1 MTQTTPPGAATLP
14 GPTLGVVGGGQLGRM
29 LAEAASPLGV
39 EVVVLD
45 PTDPCPAAPVAA
57 DQIVAEFDDPDG
69 IAQLAERCDRLT
81 LEIELAGPEALEA
94 VDAPVDPAPSTLATI
109 RDKLVQMEHFEAA
122 GVPLPPFRRVDDA
135 DDLAAALDDLGS
147 PVMLKA
153 RTGGY
158 DGRGNMPV
166 HEGYDLEAAIDAI
179 GGPAMAEAFVD
190 FERELAVIAA
200 RGDGELALHPVT
212 ETVHAD
218 EILRETVVPPGCD
231 EAVAA
236 RAQAV
241 ARDAVAA
248 LDGRGVFGIELFET
262 NDGDVLLNEVAP
274 RPHNSGHWTIEG
286 AVTSQFEQHVRA
298 VLGWP
303 LGATDRVHEAVVSV
317 NLLGDG
323 TTARP
328 AAVSNLD
335 PLLATPRAHLHW
347 YGKAEMR
354 PLRKMGHVTVT
365 SVAADVDRVRSRAAS
380 LRDRL
385 DFAE

>member
-1 MTQTTPPGAATLP
+1 MSIDATLP

-39 EVVVLD
+39 EVIVLD

-57 DQIVAEFDDPDG
+57 DQIVAEFDDADA
-69 IAQLAERCDRLT
+69 IAELAERSDALT
-81 LEIELAGPEALEA
+81 LEIELADPAALDA
-94 VDAPVDPAPSTLATI
+94 VDTPVEPAPSTLATI
-109 RDKLVQMEHFEAA
+109 RDKLGQMEHLDAA
-122 GVPLPPFRRVDDA
+122 GVPLPAFRRVDDA
-135 DDLAAALDDLGS
+135 ADLASALDELGS

-166 HEGYDLEAAIDAI
+166 EADYDLEAAIEAV
-179 GGPAMAEAFVD
+179 GGEAMAEEFID

-200 RGDGELALHPVT
+200 RGDGETTVHPVT

-218 EILRETVVPPGCD
+218 EILRETVVPPDCD
-231 EAVAA
+231 DEVIA
-236 RAQAV
+236 RAQTV
-241 ARDAVAA
+241 ARDALEV

-262 NDGDVLLNEVAP
+262 PDGAVLLNEIAP

-286 AVTSQFEQHVRA
+286 CVTSQFEQHVRA

-303 LGATDRVHEAVVSV
+303 LGPTDQVHTTVVSA

-328 AAVSNLD
+328 AELTGISSILQS
-335 PLLATPRAHLHW
+335 PRAHLHW
-347 YGKAEMR
+347 YGKAETR

-365 SVAADVDRVRSRAAS
+365 SASADVELVRSRARS
-380 LRDRL
+380 LL
-385 DFAE
+385 AKVDFTE